1 MSNSLTMLLV
11 AISALIFSAFTAAQV
26 APLATNQPVGT
37 TYQAILNSSKPIQG
51 SITGVASDNGTGVNF
66 NIILSDFPDYAIY
79 VYHIHVD
86 PVVNGNCSS
95 AGGHLRPFGGPE
107 DTVKC
112 DPSHPELCQ
121 VGDLSGKHGN
131 ITQEALTNGKFM
143 IMYNDLYVNAI
154 QGNEAFFGSRSIVVH
169 AANLTRLNCANF
181 VLQGASNGT
190 GTSTAT
196 TSAGTSMVTSSATE
210 TGTGVTSQTGTTSSS
225 STRTGPSPSAITSS
239 GGDGGVPALRDNS
252 WVGVALMGVLGV
264 MFAA

>member
-1 MSNSLTMLLV
+1 
-11 AISALIFSAFTAAQV
+11 
-26 APLATNQPVGT
+26 
-37 TYQAILNSSKPIQG
+37 
-51 SITGVASDNGTGVNF
+51 
-66 NIILSDFPDYAIY
+66 
-79 VYHIHVD
+79 
-86 PVVNGNCSS
+86 VNGNCSS

-131 ITQEALTNGKFM
+131 ITRESLTNGNKFM
-143 IMYNDLYVNAI
+143 ITYNDPFVSAI
-154 QGNEAFFGSRSIVVH
+154 QGSEAFFGSRSIVVH

-190 GTSTAT
+190 ASSTAT
-196 TSAGTSMVTSSATE
+196 TNTGTSMVTTSATGA
-210 TGTGVTSQTGTTSSS
+210 GTGLTSQTGTTASS

-239 GGDGGVPALRDNS
+239 GGDGGVLALRDNS
-252 WVGVALMGVLGV
+252 WVGAALMGVLGV